1 MARVKRGVAAHRRH
15 RKVLAQVKGH
25 YSTNNRLYK
34 RAHESMMRSLMY
46 AYRDRRNR
54 KRDMRRLWI
63 IRINA
68 AARLNGITYS
78 RFIQG
83 LHKAGWRSTARCLP
97 TSRCEDAA
105 AFSESPRSP
114 SSTPATGLTSASRR
128 DRSTA
133 LSAPADI
140 IHSPRQPTRQAD
152 SLARSVPLRETGAGV
167 CRGRHSGRSTTRSP
181 PASPPNSS
189 PCARIS
195 RSKRIPPIHW
205 RRPGSH
211 HVDARSSTT

>member
-34 RAHESMMRSLMY
+34 RAHESLMHALQY

-68 AARLNGITYS
+68 AARINGIAYS

-83 LHKAGWRSTARCLP
+83 LKTAGVVVDRKMLADLAVR
-97 TSRCEDAA
+97 DAVAFA
-105 AFSESPRSP
+105 AI
-114 SSTPATGLTSASRR
+114 
-128 DRSTA
+128 
-133 LSAPADI
+133 ADI
-140 IHSPRQPTRQAD
+140 AKQHAQTS
-152 SLARSVPLRETGAGV
+152 
-167 CRGRHSGRSTTRSP
+167 
-181 PASPPNSS
+181 
-189 PCARIS
+189 
-195 RSKRIPPIHW
+195 
-205 RRPGSH
+205 
-211 HVDARSSTT
+211 